1 MFYLECDLVQ
11 CPFVLFSTAVNLDE
25 INLFQG
31 KVDLMDSLLKSVSFG
46 STNLG
51 LSLK

>member
-11 CPFVLFSTAVNLDE
+11 YYFVLFLNAMNLDE

-31 KVDLMDSLLKSVSFG
+31 KVDLMDSLLKAFLLVLL
-46 STNLG
+46 TLNCL
-51 LSLK
+51 